1 MSENRHSRGLILEE
15 QVARIGMAVE
25 AFDAQGWH
33 RTGTDVD
40 AASGKWLAA
49 ETQRIGL
56 QADLEVFDL
65 SRIVIEKASVEIN
78 GRIIEGLPAFD
89 GGFTESSGVSGRL
102 GVAGSDAEVGVLVL
116 NGEAANSAAEE
127 LRRSNQHL
135 ALVAITVGRR
145 PGLMAHNA
153 THFNSPFGMPV
164 LQVGSEERE
173 SLESAAASGA
183 QVTVT
188 ASINRASSQS
198 SNVVARWSGI
208 DAEAAPVVVT
218 TPRSCWWQCA
228 SERGSGIAAWL
239 EVARKVVETEPIR
252 PVWFV
257 AFSGHELGHLGSD
270 AFLERR
276 PMIAEQANAW
286 VHIGAN
292 VGGAAEPAV
301 QIGASDADLLEMGR
315 QWMATVG
322 VTDLTLRPAGLV
334 PGLESQQMHSRG
346 GRVIGLVGGNA
357 HFHLESDRWPDA
369 ADATAV
375 AKQANAV
382 ANLVLSLANM
392 R

>member
-1 MSENRHSRGLILEE
+1 MEE
-15 QVARIGMAVE
+15 QIARIGMAVE

-40 AASGKWLAA
+40 EASGQWLAA
-49 ETQRIGL
+49 EIESIGL

-65 SRIVIEKASVEIN
+65 SRIVIEKASVDIN
-78 GRIIEGLPAFD
+78 DRIIEGLPAFD
-89 GGFTESSGVSGRL
+89 GGFTNAAGVSGQL
-102 GVAGSDAEVGVLVL
+102 GIAGSDAEIGVLVFD
-116 NGEAANSAAEE
+116 GEAANTAAEE
-127 LRRSNQHL
+127 LRRSKQHL
-135 ALVAITVGRR
+135 ALIAITVGRR

-164 LQVGSEERE
+164 LQIGSEVRE
-173 SLESAAASGA
+173 FLESAAAGGTEA
-183 QVTVT
+183 RVT
-188 ASINRASSQS
+188 ASINRVSSQS
-198 SNVVARWSGI
+198 SNVVARWSGV
-208 DAEAAPVVVT
+208 DAAAAPVVVT
-218 TPRSCWWQCA
+218 TPRSCWWECA
-228 SERGSGIAAWL
+228 SERGSGTAAWL
-239 EVARKVVETEPIR
+239 EVARKVVEAEPIR

-276 PMIAEQANAW
+276 PTIAEQAHTW

-301 QIGASDADLLEMGR
+301 HIGASDAELLEMGR
-315 QWMATVG
+315 LSMATVG
-322 VTDLTLRPAGLV
+322 LTEITLRTAGLV

-369 ADATAV
+369 VDAKAV
-375 AKQANAV
+375 AEQANAV
-382 ANLVLSLANM
+382 ANLVLSLANT

>member
-1 MSENRHSRGLILEE
+1 MEE
-15 QVARIGMAVE
+15 QIARIGMAVE

-49 ETQRIGL
+49 EIERIGL
-56 QADLEVFDL
+56 RADLEVFDL
-65 SRIVIEKASVEIN
+65 SRIVIEKASVETN

-89 GGFTESSGVSGRL
+89 GGFTESAGVSGRL
-102 GVAGSDAEVGVLVL
+102 GAAGSDAEIGVLVL
-116 NGEAANSAAEE
+116 DGEAANRSAEE
-127 LRRSNQHL
+127 LRRGNQHL

-153 THFNSPFGMPV
+153 THFNYPFGMPV
-164 LQVGSEERE
+164 LQVSSEERE
-173 SLESAAASGA
+173 FLESAAASGA
-183 QVTVT
+183 EVTVT
-188 ASINRASSQS
+188 ARINRVPSQS
-198 SNVVARWSGI
+198 SNVLARWSGS
-208 DAEAAPVVVT
+208 DAAAAPVVVT

-228 SERGSGIAAWL
+228 SERGGGIAAWL
-239 EVARKVVETEPIR
+239 EVARKVVEAEPIR

-276 PMIAEQANAW
+276 PAMPKQAHTW

-292 VGGAAEPAV
+292 VGGAVEPDV
-301 QIGASDADLLEMGR
+301 QIGASDAELLEMGR
-315 QWMATVG
+315 LSMATVG
-322 VTDLTLRPAGLV
+322 VTAITLRPAGLV
-334 PGLESQQMHSRG
+334 PGLESQEMHSRG
-346 GRVIGLVGGNA
+346 GRVIALVGGNA

-369 ADATAV
+369 VDAKAV
-375 AKQANAV
+375 AEQANAV
-382 ANLVLSLANM
+382 ANLVLILADT